1 MATLVVDA
9 YEGQDVAIFYAPGDY
24 LNSDMPEEKD
34 ARLKLQIEFMDIMCE
49 VNPDNIPNIWY
60 KNLNK
65 VLYFRIMK
73 VLYGCIELD
82 ILWYDLY
89 GNTLKELGFVINPY
103 DQCIENKKWMK
114 RNVRFA
120 GILTPTRCTTSTQ
133 ESIK

>member
-24 LNSDMPEEKD
+24 LNADMPEEKD

-73 VLYGCIELD
+73 VLY
-82 ILWYDLY
+82 
-89 GNTLKELGFVINPY
+89 
-103 DQCIENKKWMK
+103 
-114 RNVRFA
+114 
-120 GILTPTRCTTSTQ
+120 
-133 ESIK
+133 